1 MVTRIF
7 EEFCHFTTRGKG
19 EFSALVSTAPSI
31 LFIPASII
39 VHKFAEKLL
48 KNLLRRSKII
58 ST

>member
-7 EEFCHFTTRGKG
+7 EEFRRFAARGKG
-19 EFSALVSTAPSI
+19 EFSVLVSTAPSI
-31 LFIPASII
+31 LFISASIM